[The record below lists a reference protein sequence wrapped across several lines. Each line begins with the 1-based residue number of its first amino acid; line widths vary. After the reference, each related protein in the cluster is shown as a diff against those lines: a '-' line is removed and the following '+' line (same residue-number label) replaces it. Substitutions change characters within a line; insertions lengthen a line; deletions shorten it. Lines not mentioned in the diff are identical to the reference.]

1 MTHSLPICSSSKTSS
16 ALLRYSVYKNDSLQG
31 LVGCGVVDDTGVGRQ
46 MVKRNKRKS
55 FVSEEYNKVRGI
67 KENLLT
73 WVKDNRRAK
82 LM

>member
-1 MTHSLPICSSSKTSS
+1 M
-16 ALLRYSVYKNDSLQG
+16 
-31 LVGCGVVDDTGVGRQ
+31 VDDTEVGRQ
-46 MVKRNKRKS
+46 MVRRNKRKS